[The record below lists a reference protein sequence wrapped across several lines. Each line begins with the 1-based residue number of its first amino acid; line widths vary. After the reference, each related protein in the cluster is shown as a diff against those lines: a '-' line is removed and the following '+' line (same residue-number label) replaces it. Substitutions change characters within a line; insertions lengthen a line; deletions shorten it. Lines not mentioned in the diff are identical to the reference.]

1 MERSGPAANRRAHP
15 ASQQPGQNAGN
26 RIADRQ
32 CRRGTAASEYL
43 PFECGKGR
51 VATHKPGHQQRSH
64 IRMQQIFP
72 VENHRQ
78 EANDE
83 RARNIDQKSR
93 EREPPVVVFIDS
105 QCGQITG
112 QGSNSAAGQDKKAS
126 SEQSSDFSARTA
138 TLSA

>member
-1 MERSGPAANRRAHP
+1 LIGLNRKADGMERSGPAPDRRAHP
-15 ASQQPGQNAGN
+15 ASRQPSQDARN
-26 RIADRQ
+26 RIRDRQ
-32 CRRGTAASEYL
+32 CRRRTAPREYL

-64 IRMQQIFP
+64 IRMKQIFP

-78 EANDE
+78 QANNE
-83 RARNIDQKSR
+83 RARDVDQKSR

-112 QGSNSAAGQDKKAS
+112 KGTNPAAGEDK
-126 SEQSSDFSARTA
+126 
-138 TLSA
+138 